1 MPAWNSFENGN
12 TSSYSQG
19 CNQMNSLLNPLR
31 QAYRRLK
38 NLRLVDERMLY
49 AVWEQKH
56 LRQLLKYLNV
66 DCVFDVG
73 ANYGQYAQMLR
84 RQVGFTGRIISFE
97 PMPDAVAS
105 LKATSAHDP
114 KWTIEAIALS
124 STTGTQTFNIMKSH
138 QFSSLG
144 RPMHSEADIFQNMN
158 AVERTVVVQ
167 TETLEQAYGRL
178 KKEHGFTRPFLKMDT
193 QGFDV
198 DIVRAAGA
206 VMPFFVGMQS
216 ELAVKRLYEQAI
228 EFRDAI
234 AVYNDAG
241 FDLSAFVP
249 NNAGHFPRLIETD
262 GIFVRRDLLE
272 GK

>member
-1 MPAWNSFENGN
+1 MR
-12 TSSYSQG
+12 
-19 CNQMNSLLNPLR
+19 SLLNPLR
-31 QAYRRLK
+31 RAYWRLRS
-38 NLRLVDERMLY
+38 LRLVDENMLY
-49 AVWEQKH
+49 AIWEQRH
-56 LRQLLKYLNV
+56 LQRLLAHLNV

-73 ANYGQYAQMLR
+73 ANYGQYAEMLR
-84 RQVGFTGRIISFE
+84 RKVGFTGRIISFE

-105 LKATSAHDP
+105 LEARSAHDP
-114 KWTIEAIALS
+114 SWTIEPIALS
-124 STTGTQTFNIMKSH
+124 SSTGPQTFHIMKSH

-144 RPMHSEADIFQNMN
+144 RPMHSEADLFRNMN
-158 AVERTVVVQ
+158 VVESSVVVQ
-167 TETLEQAYGRL
+167 TETLEQAYVRL
-178 KKEHGFTRPFLKMDT
+178 AKKYGFVRPFLKLDT

-206 VMPFFVGMQS
+206 VMPFFVGLQS
-216 ELAVKRLYEQAI
+216 ELAVKRLYEQSVD
-228 EFRDAI
+228 FRDAI
-234 AVYNDAG
+234 SVYNEAG